1 VRGSRKAASRK
12 LLTESSFQANGL
24 EINRPFVFSTASF
37 LLALSLLNRRHRIA
51 QGESP
56 VLEKNPFHRVVLI
69 VLDSVGIGEMPD
81 AADYGDAG
89 ADTLGH
95 TLASRDVRIPNLRAM
110 GLANIRQLP
119 VAPVE
124 HPAGIFGRAATSSRG
139 KDTTTGHWEMSGII
153 TARPFPTYP
162 QGFPPRIIDPFE
174 RRIGRKTIGNKPA
187 SGTEIIKELGEEH
200 VKTGYPIV
208 YTSADSVFQI
218 ATHEEIV
225 PLDQLYEWCEI
236 ARELLTGEDEVGRVI
251 ARPFVGEP
259 GSFRRTE
266 ARQDYAI
273 DPPEQT
279 LLDRVKSAGLAV
291 TAVGKIGSIFC
302 HRGTT
307 EELKAGNNNAS
318 VEQTLRALESTP
330 RGLIFTNLVDF
341 DMLYGHRNDV
351 EGYACAL
358 EAFDAQLPEI
368 QQAMRE
374 DDLLM
379 ITADHGCDPGDVST
393 DHTREYVPVLAW
405 GPRAKTGV
413 NLGTLASLADVG
425 QTIAE
430 NFELELQAGRSFLH
444 EIV

>member
-1 VRGSRKAASRK
+1 MTS
-12 LLTESSFQANGL
+12 TT
-24 EINRPFVFSTASF
+24 PF
-37 LLALSLLNRRHRIA
+37 N
-51 QGESP
+51 
-56 VLEKNPFHRVVLI
+56 RVVLV

-81 AADYGDAG
+81 AADYGDTG

-95 TLASRDVRIPNLRAM
+95 ALGSREVRIPNLRQM
-110 GLANIRQLP
+110 GLANIRRLP
-119 VAPVE
+119 VDPVDN
-124 HPAGIFGRAATSSRG
+124 PNGVFGKAATSSSG
-139 KDTTTGHWEMSGII
+139 KDTTTGHWEMSGIV
-153 TARPFPTYP
+153 TARQFPTYP
-162 QGFPPRIIDPFE
+162 NGFPPRVIEPFE
-174 RRIGRKTIGNKPA
+174 RAIGRKVLGNKPA

-200 VKTGYPIV
+200 VLTGRPIV

-218 ATHEEIV
+218 AAHEQIV
-225 PLDQLYEWCEI
+225 PLEQLYEWCVL
-236 ARELLTGEDEVGRVI
+236 AREMLRGEDEVGRVI

-273 DPPEQT
+273 DPPEDT
-279 LLDRVKSAGLAV
+279 LLDRVKAAGLAV

-307 EELKAGNNNAS
+307 QELKAGNNNAS
-318 VEQTLRALESTP
+318 VDQTLHALGSTG

-351 EGYACAL
+351 EGYARAL
-358 EAFDAQLPEI
+358 EEFDVRLPEI

-379 ITADHGCDPGDVST
+379 ISADHGCDPGDVST

-405 GPRAKTGV
+405 GRRARSGV
-413 NLGTLASLADVG
+413 NLGIRSSLADIG
-425 QTIAE
+425 QTVAE
-430 NFELELQAGRSFLH
+430 NFGLELQAGRSFLQ
-444 EIV
+444 EIVSEPSLHLR